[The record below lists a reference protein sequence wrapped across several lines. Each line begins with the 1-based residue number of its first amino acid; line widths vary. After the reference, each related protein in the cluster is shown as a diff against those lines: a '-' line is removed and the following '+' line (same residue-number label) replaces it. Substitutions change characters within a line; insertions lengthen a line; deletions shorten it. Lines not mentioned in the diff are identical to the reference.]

1 MKYRIIW
8 RRKKA
13 GQETEADAAPRPRR
27 KRKKSIIIAAVCLLI
42 AAVVIANLTSRKEK
56 LVKVTTEK
64 ASLHDLTSIVSA
76 SGEVKPKKNINI
88 SANVPGRITTIAVI
102 EGQLVKTGD
111 FLLKLDSTQY
121 EANSER
127 DKAFIQSY
135 KSQLIQS
142 EARMKREQNNYDRQ
156 KQLYDSQLVS
166 QEQLE
171 TAKID
176 FDIARAE
183 AQAIRHQ
190 IQQAEASLKSTLDSL
205 SKTYYNSPIDGIITS
220 LRVEEGEVAVIGTM
234 NNPGT
239 VLMTIAD
246 LSEMEVE
253 VEVDETDV
261 VGVKLGQPAEVKVDA
276 LPDQVLK
283 GTVTEIGSSAIDKLT
298 TAQQESRDFQV
309 TVTLSDPPNTLK
321 PGLSAS
327 ADIITAEKKG
337 VLAVPISALVIREK
351 AKDGGSGQEKPEEE
365 EGVYVVESGRA
376 KFYPVGK
383 GIIGGLLI
391 EVSSG
396 LKELQ
401 EVIVGPYNSLRELK
415 DGVLIKSEA
424 KSTVS
429 E

>member
-1 MKYRIIW
+1 MNYRFIW

-13 GQETEADAAPRPRR
+13 GQEAEAPAAPRPKR
-27 KRKKSIIIAAVCLLI
+27 KRKKSIIIAVVCLLI
-42 AAVVIANLTSRKEK
+42 AAIVIANLTSRKEK
-56 LVKVTTEK
+56 IIKVTAEK
-64 ASLHDLTSIVSA
+64 AALHDLTSIVSA

-88 SANVPGRITTIAVI
+88 SAHVPGRITTIGVI
-102 EGQLVKTGD
+102 EGQLVKAGD

-127 DKAFIQSY
+127 DKALIQSY
-135 KSQLIQS
+135 RSQLIQS

-183 AQAIRHQ
+183 VQAIRHQ

-205 SKTYYNSPIDGIITS
+205 SKTYYTSPIDGIITS

-261 VGVKLGQPAEVKVDA
+261 VGVKIGQPADVKVDA
-276 LPDQVLK
+276 LPDQVLR

-298 TAQQESRDFQV
+298 TTQQESRDFQV

-351 AKDGGSGQEKPEEE
+351 TRDGASGQEKPEEE
-365 EGVYVVESGRA
+365 EGVYVLESGRA

-391 EVSSG
+391 EISSG
-396 LKELQ
+396 LKEGQ

-415 DGVLIKSEA
+415 DGVLIKPEI
-424 KSTVS
+424 KSTAS

>member
-8 RRKKA
+8 RRKK
-13 GQETEADAAPRPRR
+13 GNLETEPAGTRRPKR

-42 AAVVIANLTSRKEK
+42 AVIVIANLTSRKEK
-56 LVKVTTEK
+56 SVKVTVEK

-127 DKAFIQSY
+127 DKALIQSY
-135 KSQLIQS
+135 RSQLIQS

-166 QEQLE
+166 QEQVE

-183 AQAIRHQ
+183 VQAIRHQ

-261 VGVKLGQPAEVKVDA
+261 VGVKIGQPADVKVDA
-276 LPDQVLK
+276 LPDQVLR

-298 TAQQESRDFQV
+298 TTQQESRDFQV

-351 AKDGGSGQEKPEEE
+351 PREGASGQGKPEEE

-396 LKELQ
+396 LKEGQ

-415 DGVLIKSEA
+415 DGVLIKPEV
-424 KSTVS
+424 KSTAS